1 MNIDRVDIL
10 LEVYRATDVSELDFR
25 EEVKDELRKELN
37 IGNKG

>member
-1 MNIDRVDIL
+1 MDIKRIDFL

-25 EEVKDELRKELN
+25 EEVKDELRKELK